1 MYAPDPYTTT
11 SSKPS
16 LKTAASIGNSQGPRQ
31 PNHANHLIA
40 QPTDN
45 LHEAMQNNLLQYK
58 ERYRE
63 TGKLDFIP
71 FEIVAEMA
79 AEGTV
84 FVPDYAEQQI
94 QKISAS
100 AQVIRS
106 VALALQSILLE
117 TAKRPGWKDSARDTL
132 LSLNEQTLTLT
143 VLIEHVVLPV
153 AGIVSSSQKHELGK
167 AIHTIN
173 QSQSYFIDHIET
185 AMNAATQK
193 PTKEIAAIAHRLT
206 KLISKIQFVSIISVE
221 IIKARVPFYRLSA

>member
-1 MYAPDPYTTT
+1 MYVPDPYISA
-11 SSKPS
+11 SSKPH
-16 LKTAASIGNSQGPRQ
+16 LKTAPSPIGNSQGARQ
-31 PNHANHLIA
+31 DNHANPVN
-40 QPTDN
+40 QTTDDS
-45 LHEAMQNNLLQYK
+45 HEIMQKNLLQYK

-100 AQVIRS
+100 AQSIR
-106 VALALQSILLE
+106 ALTLTLQSILLE
-117 TAKRPGWKDSARDTL
+117 TAKRPGWQEAAREAL

-143 VLIEHVVLPV
+143 VLIEQIVLPV
-153 AGIVSSSQKHELGK
+153 ASIVSASQKNELDK
-167 AIHTIN
+167 VIHTIK
-173 QSQSYFIDHIET
+173 QSQSYFIDHVET
-185 AMNAATQK
+185 AMNAEK
-193 PTKEIAAIAHRLT
+193 PSKEMAAIAHRLT
-206 KLISKIQFVSIISVE
+206 QLMSKVQFVAIVSIT